1 MKKSRKN
8 IEMESI
14 MCGFG
19 RLLLP
24 GLLGL
29 MFIVSCSTT
38 SNSTARDNIQPQV
51 VKQNMAQLIIKFRQ
65 TDFDPS
71 QGDYLQKISL
81 DIKATLI
88 YLRPMSGGEHIF
100 RVVDISDDVQ
110 LLKLIRRLS
119 TRPEILYVEQDRIM
133 QHQKVQ

>member
-1 MKKSRKN
+1 MR
-8 IEMESI
+8 
-14 MCGFG
+14 GFG

-24 GLLGL
+24 LLLGL
-29 MFIVSCSTT
+29 IFIVSCVTT
-38 SNSTARDNIQPQV
+38 SNSPAENNIQPQV

-71 QGDYLQKISL
+71 QGDYLQKLSL

-88 YLRPMSGGEHIF
+88 YLRPMLGGAHVF
-100 RVVDISDDVQ
+100 RVVDISNDVQ
-110 LLKLIRRLS
+110 LSKLVRRLS

-133 QHQKVQ
+133 QPQKMQ